1 MPQRPP
7 EPESPGHFSG
17 PGLFFAGLNNRE
29 GLRKPWFFVSGREK
43 KRPFSGRPLL
53 GSRRAAKNGPSPLK
67 TSRDGRFLQNPM
79 WAGGRV
85 GPRFFLLD
93 STIFRKFSKI
103 SGTGG
108 ADAGASRAATYG

>member
-7 EPESPGHFSG
+7 EPELPGHSSG

-29 GLRKPWFFVSGREK
+29 GLSKPWFSVFGREK
-43 KRPFSGRPLL
+43 KDHFLVAPTHESG
-53 GSRRAAKNGPSPLK
+53 RAAKNGLSPLK